1 MKKFLLIILSA
12 LVLGAVARADMI
24 TIFNTG
30 VDNSNALL
38 PAGSVDPHYLLG
50 GGSAFAGANPPPV
63 WIANGPNSQWI
74 TPTANASDAF
84 FGGVT
89 YHYTTTFTLPVDFTS
104 ATISGLWA
112 TDNGSSMSLN
122 GGPSVS
128 MTPDVGFLVFTPF
141 TITSGFVA
149 GTNTLM
155 FDVLNSGAFNS
166 QTGLRVEI
174 SGFFTPA
181 NGVPDSGSSAVLFGG
196 GLMALGM
203 FASRLRMKRSVTTTA
218 DERLQN

>member
-1 MKKFLLIILSA
+1 
-12 LVLGAVARADMI
+12 
-24 TIFNTG
+24 
-30 VDNSNALL
+30 
-38 PAGSVDPHYLLG
+38 
-50 GGSAFAGANPPPV
+50 
-63 WIANGPNSQWI
+63 
-74 TPTANASDAF
+74 
-84 FGGVT
+84 
-89 YHYTTTFTLPVDFTS
+89 
-104 ATISGLWA
+104 
-112 TDNGSSMSLN
+112 
-122 GGPSVS
+122 

-155 FDVLNSGAFNS
+155 FDVLNSGDFNS

-174 SGFFTPA
+174 SGSFTPA
-181 NGVPDSGSSAVLFGG
+181 NVPDSGSSAVLFGG